1 MLSKPNE
8 DKEWGGKITHGRLQ
22 QPKPS
27 KAHDKKDIRKELPP
41 NDKKI

>member
-1 MLSKPNE
+1 MLSEPNE
-8 DKEWGGKITHGRLQ
+8 DKEGKITHGRLQ

-41 NDKKI
+41 DDKKI